1 MVCIELKP
9 DLSSCIE
16 TLSKKEYERT
26 LNLLLKEGSVN
37 EELGERLEVLRLF
50 LESTDFGRLRG
61 QYERYLTEG
70 KKVTFLIYPEGGK
83 VGYQMIVN
91 GKGLTINDLLQNT

>member
-1 MVCIELKP
+1 MKIDPIELKP

-16 TLSKKEYERT
+16 TLSKREYERT

-50 LESTDFGRLRG
+50 LESTDFGHLRS

-70 KKVTFLIYPEGGK
+70 KEVTFLIYPEEGK
-83 VGYQMIVN
+83 ASYKLIVE
-91 GKGLTINDLLQNT
+91 